1 MKLLLE
7 EYKYP
12 VELVR
17 EVLHGV
23 GSDALQDIEGDVSL
37 SYVGYFYNPQ
47 LRDCIFI
54 LPKVLM
60 DESGKVFGKYDPK
73 ALIDLDK
80 KENTLTQEERKFIYE
95 FAVWIHRAISVFQQS
110 HKQSDIIYHRQIS
123 QVGHGMRR
131 RSNTLLDILLSL
143 IQFNKDHQDF
153 ITFILKNIHSGF
165 NKINWT
171 RTINRSQAI
180 IQDNSPIYLNP
191 VNKKRQIN
199 FDEELLIIYYSILN
213 YISEAYGFQVK
224 INVGFPLIKG
234 AQFAS
239 YMVGRGRIRLRQIKY
254 KYYSDLALELWDL
267 CYAFFDNAEKIH
279 ITADLKEYLLVKNF
293 YIVFEAII
301 DELIGSSVD
310 KAALP
315 KELTEQKDGKLVD
328 HLYTYKGLMQPEG
341 EETQTYYIGD
351 SKYYRIGGHLGE
363 HSIYKQYTYA
373 RNIIQYNIDLWLND
387 SVTEKPEIKV
397 RDEQTEGY
405 NILPNFFISA
415 AMEKDDFSYSHREI
429 KLTPMK
435 DNPTVQY
442 QFEDRL
448 FDRDTLLLSRYNVN
462 FLFVIAL
469 YARNKQSEKAV
480 WKDEVRREFRKNIQD
495 VLATQYLFYPMRSK
509 GVVPEDY
516 VQTHFKQLIGKVY
529 TPFDDKEILTLALQ
543 NPNTI
548 ADATKRTAMEAEHAQ
563 LLAMLEKDFTIQD
576 NYTLGQQPQLPPR
589 AAIQCSSVDTI
600 LIGYYKNDQH
610 KKWILEKRLYNARL
624 GDAKGSVDVTPQLLS
639 AKYILLHGKE
649 GVSLCQLDGKGPRI
663 ITKADLISN
672 HEYPSQN
679 PNAEYYLLFNIKGKG
694 IRKQILEEHGFDMNA
709 LWKKLGIDT
718 AIKQQNNFTLRPN
731 TITFPELLDCLKTP
745 ITKEE
750 LE

>member
-80 KENTLTQEERKFIYE
+80 KENALTQEERKFIYE

-131 RSNTLLDILLSL
+131 RSYTLLDILLSL

-239 YMVGRGRIRLRQIKY
+239 YMAGRGRIRLRQIKY

-363 HSIYKQYTYA
+363 ESIYKQYTYA
-373 RNIIQYNIDLWLND
+373 RNIIQYNINLWLD
-387 SVTEKPEIKV
+387 ESKPNPDIKV
-397 RDEQTEGY
+397 RDDQTEGY

-495 VLATQYLFYPMRSK
+495 VLATQYQFYPMRSK

-516 VQTHFKQLIGKVY
+516 VQTHFKQLIGKVF

-576 NYTLGQQPQLPPR
+576 NYTLGQHPKLPPR

-649 GVSLCQLDGKGPRI
+649 GISLCQLDGKGPRI

-718 AIKQQNNFTLRPN
+718 AIKQQNNLTLRPN

>member
-23 GSDALQDIEGDVSL
+23 GADALQDIEGDVSL

-47 LRDCIFI
+47 LRDCVFI

-80 KENTLTQEERKFIYE
+80 KENALTQEERKFIYE

-213 YISEAYGFQVK
+213 YVSEAYGFQVK

-239 YMVGRGRIRLRQIKY
+239 YMAGRGRIRLRQIKY

-267 CYAFFDNAEKIH
+267 CYAFFENAEKIH

-373 RNIIQYNIDLWLND
+373 RNIIQYNIDLWLDDAKPN
-387 SVTEKPEIKV
+387 PEIKI

-435 DNPTVQY
+435 ENPTVQY

-448 FDRDTLLLSRYNVN
+448 FDRDTMLLSRYNVN
-462 FLFVIAL
+462 FLFVITL

-495 VLATQYLFYPMRSK
+495 VLATQYQFYPMRSK

-516 VQTHFKQLIGKVY
+516 VQTHFKQLIGKVF

-563 LLAMLEKDFTIQD
+563 LRAMLEKDFTIQD
-576 NYTLGQQPQLPPR
+576 NYKLGQQPQLPPR

-718 AIKQQNNFTLRPN
+718 AIKQQNNLTLRPN
-731 TITFPELLDCLKTP
+731 TITFPELLDCLETP